1 MIYKSDKYV
10 KHSSK
15 EYLCWKHD
23 ENSHEVCSLNVVIT
37 ISKGSIVPIVMH
49 GCHLKSFIAITYPI
63 PYAKPFLVFPRP
75 KIGTQFFLLL

>member
-10 KHSSK
+10 K
-15 EYLCWKHD
+15 YD

-75 KIGTQFFLLL
+75 KIGTQFFCSCRCVI